1 MDLTT
6 TTEFLLR
13 RMRQERERVR
23 SAACDEAR
31 EAHRAL
37 ERRYAHRA
45 LAHIRDLETG
55 MPV

>member
-1 MDLTT
+1 MNLTT

-13 RMRQERERVR
+13 RMRQERERVQ
-23 SAACDEAR
+23 SAACEEAR

-45 LAHIRDLETG
+45 LAHIRDMEAG
-55 MPV
+55 FPV